1 MMPFNTDIDTSDG
14 RQLLVQVRIQVDVC
28 VALDTITALPVPSVL
43 PGEVCPAQRDEVGTA
58 LTALC
63 ITHTPLVEVHRVLT
77 SGDGIPLT

>member
-1 MMPFNTDIDTSDG
+1 
-14 RQLLVQVRIQVDVC
+14 
-28 VALDTITALPVPSVL
+28 
-43 PGEVCPAQRDEVGTA
+43 